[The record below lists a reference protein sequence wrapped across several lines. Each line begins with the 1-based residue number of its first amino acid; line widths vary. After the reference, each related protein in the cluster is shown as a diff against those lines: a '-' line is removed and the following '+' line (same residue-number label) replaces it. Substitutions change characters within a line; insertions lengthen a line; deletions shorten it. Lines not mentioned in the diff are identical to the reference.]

1 MIVVV
6 NPQFYGVHGIARY
19 LDSYLSNL
27 PENHMPVTLITGDE
41 HKAPRSYPGV
51 QIVDIPLTNDRFSLT
66 RWGWMARQKIL
77 DIHRRTP
84 VHCVNFHWPPLIPGL
99 FLPKEIPLVLTAHT
113 TYLGMSG
120 RFYDERHFEGQWGA
134 ASLAVKMW
142 MERRVFARTSKVIAL
157 TEQGR
162 QEVKRYGFTGPI
174 TVIPNGADT
183 VKFQPIEGVSKDID
197 VLFSGRIE
205 KRKGSVPMVAL
216 CKRLLETRPGLRIC
230 IVGFGED
237 DRWVAEQL
245 AALGPSVQMAGKVPF
260 VEMVKYYARSH
271 VYAST
276 SYYEGLPGTCLE
288 AMAMQLPAVV
298 FDFLFYRGLVEP
310 EKTGLVFAPN
320 DIKAMS
326 GGVLSLLDQPERA
339 AEMGRAGRALL
350 ETNYAWKK
358 LGVAVQNYL
367 ES

>member
-27 PENHMPVTLITGDE
+27 PAAHMPVTLITGDE
-41 HKAPRSYPGV
+41 HKAPRSYAGV
-51 QIVDIPLTNDRFSLT
+51 DIIDIPLVNDRLSLT
-66 RWGWMARQKIL
+66 RWGLAARKTIL
-77 DIHRRTP
+77 EIHRRSP

-120 RFYDERHFEGQWGA
+120 RFYEPRRFEGQWGA
-134 ASLAVKMW
+134 TSLAIKMW
-142 MERRVFARTSKVIAL
+142 MERRIFARTSKVIAL

-162 QEVKRYGFTGPI
+162 QEVLQYGYSGPI
-174 TVIPNGADT
+174 AVIPNGADT
-183 VKFQPIEGVSKDID
+183 VKFQPDASVEKDID

-216 CKRLLETRPGLRIC
+216 CKRLLEKRPGLRIC

-237 DRWVAEQL
+237 DAWVREQL
-245 AALGPSVQMAGKVPF
+245 AGLGDSVRMTGKVPF
-260 VEMVKYYARSH
+260 SEMVRYYARSH

-310 EKTGLVFAPN
+310 QQTGLVFAPN
-320 DIKAMS
+320 DIDAMS
-326 GGVLSLLDQPERA
+326 GGVLQLLDQPELA
-339 AEMGRAGRALL
+339 ARMGRAGRALL
-350 ETNYAWKK
+350 EKDYAWKR
-358 LGVAVQNYL
+358 LGADVQGVL